1 MRNGHYRIW
10 DKAKNTEN
18 IETKKCTWKIKNAHC
33 RTWNMARNTQKHGKL
48 KMHTVGSGIWREKL
62 KNEENKKCTL

>member
-1 MRNGHYRIW
+1 
-10 DKAKNTEN
+10 
-18 IETKKCTWKIKNAHC
+18 
-33 RTWNMARNTQKHGKL
+33 MARNTQKHGKL